1 MIFAG
6 CVALAVVI
14 VGLGWALCRI
24 AAPVDYPDGED
35 E

>member
-1 MIFAG
+1 MLIAG
-6 CVALAVVI
+6 CVVLAVALVI
-14 VGLGWALCRI
+14 LGLAMCRI